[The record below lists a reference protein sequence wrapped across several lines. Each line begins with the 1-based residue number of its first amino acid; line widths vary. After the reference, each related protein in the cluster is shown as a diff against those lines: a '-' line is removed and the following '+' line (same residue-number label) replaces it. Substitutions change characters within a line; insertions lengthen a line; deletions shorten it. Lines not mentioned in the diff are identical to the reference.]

1 MRVVKKKIP
10 RKFLVSKKNNIIL
23 KDVGK
28 VFLNNN
34 ENLSLIGNNN
44 KTYEICRKDWGYYA
58 TPSINFRLRKNGFK
72 TALIKQNKKLFVVIV
87 DKNEMKSFNNY
98 RKIENY
104 KLVKWLDGRK

>member
-10 RKFLVSKKNNIIL
+10 RKFLVSEKNNIIL

-58 TPSINFRLRKNGFK
+58 TPSIL
-72 TALIKQNKKLFVVIV
+72 
-87 DKNEMKSFNNY
+87 
-98 RKIENY
+98 
-104 KLVKWLDGRK
+104 